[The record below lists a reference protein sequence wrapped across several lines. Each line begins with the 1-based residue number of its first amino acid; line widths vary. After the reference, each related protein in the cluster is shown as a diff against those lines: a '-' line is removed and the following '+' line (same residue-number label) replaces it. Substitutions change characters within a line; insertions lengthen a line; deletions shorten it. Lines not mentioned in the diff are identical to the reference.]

1 MDPMTPKP
9 MLKPKEPAPDDP
21 ALVLTHAD
29 MVGLSKLM
37 KRSVKD
43 RDTLLAAITSLNA
56 VSVEGVQVTLE
67 PRLLQ
72 RLKTRCLD
80 KPNFPSWLAEVVVK
94 QLHDFAG
101 W

>member
-9 MLKPKEPAPDDP
+9 MLKPKEPVPDDP

-29 MVGLSKLM
+29 LIGLSTLM
-37 KRSVKD
+37 KRHVKD
-43 RDTLLAAITSLNA
+43 RDSLLRAISSLNA

-80 KPNFPSWLAEVVVK
+80 KPNFPNWLAEVVVK